1 MRVPLTL
8 LSESYRNTRAL
19 QPEKVAAL
27 ASGIE
32 RLGLQTPISV
42 RAIKSV
48 RSGQT
53 VDAWAIVTGRHRV
66 AAARKLGWTEI
77 EATLFDGDEIDARL
91 WQLAENLHRAEL
103 TALERAENEA
113 EWIRLTEEKNDGPS
127 WADIPRGRGQPQG
140 GINAA
145 TRELGITRQEGQ
157 RAAKIASLSAEAK
170 ETARQAGLDDNQA
183 ALLAAAKKSEAA
195 AQVAAIRE
203 IAERGAVKPVKPA
216 PPPLNDF
223 EVEENGFA
231 AFMRVWNSASPNL
244 RQRIRDFIDAPVFD
258 QTRAA

>member
-113 EWIRLTEEKNDGPS
+113 EWIRLTEEKNNGPS

-183 ALLAAAKKSEAA
+183 EYGEDDNHDGDDRDECYKPCKGTNFLGDHLAELIVLLFYRLFLGLKVRIFLLYFFLGVKLHCAK
-195 AQVAAIRE
+195 
-203 IAERGAVKPVKPA
+203 
-216 PPPLNDF
+216 
-223 EVEENGFA
+223 
-231 AFMRVWNSASPNL
+231 
-244 RQRIRDFIDAPVFD
+244 
-258 QTRAA
+258 